1 MEKFDCSPQKYASF
15 PHWIRRQMFEQPR
28 PISDVDL
35 TGKVAIVT
43 GANQGIGFEV
53 ADQLLSLKV
62 GKLIIGARNENKGK
76 SAADLLVAKHKLS
89 PGSIEVWKLDMLD
102 YATITKFAER
112 ASQLENLDIAV
123 LNAGIFRKDMIISEL
138 TGHEEDIQTNYLST
152 VLLTL
157 LLLPTLE
164 SKKRASNLPGRL
176 TIVSSDMSGMTKFAE
191 QDGDP
196 LLATLDKRDA
206 YKWDAFERY
215 GTSKLLGQLFLAELA
230 THVSPSAVLIN
241 AANPGLCHGSG
252 LSRDVEGEGIAYRA
266 AMGLYF
272 HILGRKP
279 AVGAHVVLNAAL
291 KQGEESH
298 GQAIDGNKIRPMGP
312 FVYSPKAAEVT
323 RRLWKETM
331 KELSF
336 ANIEIGGRV

>member
-1 MEKFDCSPQKYASF
+1 MRVKMELFDCSPQKYASF
-15 PHWIRRQMFEQPR
+15 PHWLRRQLFESPR
-28 PISDVDL
+28 PVSDVDL

-53 ADQLLSLKV
+53 ADQLLTLKV
-62 GKLIIGARNENKGK
+62 SKLIIGARNEEKGK
-76 SAADLLVAKHKLS
+76 SAAKILEAKHKLT

-102 YATITKFAER
+102 YATITRFAER
-112 ASQLENLDIAV
+112 ASQLNNLDIAV
-123 LNAGIFRKDMIISEL
+123 LNAGIFRKNMIISEL

-164 SKKRASNLPGRL
+164 SKKRAANLPGRL
-176 TIVSSDMSGMTKFAE
+176 TIVSSDMSGMTKFVE

-196 LLATLDKRDA
+196 LLATLDNRDA
-206 YKWDAFERY
+206 KWDAFERY

-230 THVSPSAVLIN
+230 THVSPSAVIIN

-266 AMGLYF
+266 AMALYF
-272 HILGRKP
+272 GLLGRKP
-279 AVGAHVVLNAAL
+279 AVGAYVVMNAAL
-291 KQGEESH
+291 KQGEKSH
-298 GQAIDGNKIRPMGP
+298 GQAIDGNKIRP
-312 FVYSPKAAEVT
+312 
-323 RRLWKETM
+323 
-331 KELSF
+331 
-336 ANIEIGGRV
+336 